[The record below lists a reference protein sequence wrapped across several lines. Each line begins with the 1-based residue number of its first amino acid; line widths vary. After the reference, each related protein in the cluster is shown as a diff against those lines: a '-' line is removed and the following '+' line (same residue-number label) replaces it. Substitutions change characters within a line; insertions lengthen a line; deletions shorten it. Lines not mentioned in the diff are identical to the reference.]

1 MQVTLNIPEGVA
13 AQAKRLGIPAE
24 EFAQTLL
31 EQAVPQ
37 VSEWH
42 RRKMTEEEIQAWFDD
57 LTRFSD
63 KIPEMPGET
72 FSRDM
77 IYQDHD

>member
-1 MQVTLNIPEGVA
+1 MQVTLNVSEGVA
-13 AQAKRLGIPAE
+13 AQAKRLGIPVE
-24 EFAQTLL
+24 EYAQRALD
-31 EQAVPQ
+31 ESVPQ
-37 VSEWH
+37 VTEWH
-42 RRKMTEEEIQAWFDD
+42 RRKMTEEEIQAWFEK

-63 KIPEMPGET
+63 KIPPMPGET